1 MTDPLAAEAHR
12 LRTVE
17 QLSLSQIQDRLGIGK
32 GRLYEL
38 LRGVPPPEWTRRPNA
53 KDELR
58 SQAVALREEGRSVVD
73 IALALGIAKSTAY
86 QWVRH
91 LPLDPDSD
99 AARARQHAHAARMRE
114 ARWAPYREE
123 RDQSRA
129 AVRAEAAEQVGPLD
143 DRDLLLLGA
152 AIYWS
157 EGAKSKP
164 WRRSERIQLIN
175 SDVRLLA
182 LFLRFLESIGVD
194 RTVPSYRVSI
204 HESADV
210 EAAVAWWIEALD
222 LPADR
227 FHPATLK
234 RHQPKT
240 VRRNTGVDYR
250 GCLIIDV
257 PQSRKVYWLIEGVV
271 DGLVGPGDKGVSDDR

>member
-1 MTDPLAAEAHR
+1 MTDPLAAEARR
-12 LRTVE
+12 LRAVE
-17 QLSLSQIQDRLGIGK
+17 QLSLSQIQARLGIGK
-32 GRLYEL
+32 DRLYEL

-58 SQAVALREEGRSVVD
+58 AQAVALRKDGRSVVD
-73 IALALGIAKSTAY
+73 IALALGVAKSTAY
-86 QWVRH
+86 QWVKH
-91 LPLDPDSD
+91 LPLDPDSES
-99 AARARQHAHAARMRE
+99 AQARRRAHAARMRE
-114 ARWAPYREE
+114 ARWGPYRAE
-123 RDQSRA
+123 RDRSQA
-129 AVRAEAAEQVGPLD
+129 AVHAEAAKQVGPLG

-182 LFLRFLESIGVD
+182 LFLRFLESVGID
-194 RTVPSYRVSI
+194 RSVPSYRVSI

-210 EAAVAWWIEALD
+210 EAAVAWWVEALD

-240 VRRNTGVDYR
+240 VRRNTGVDYH

-257 PQSRKVYWLIEGVV
+257 PQSRRLYWLIEGVI
-271 DGLVGPGDKGVSDDR
+271 DGLAMLGDKGVSDEG